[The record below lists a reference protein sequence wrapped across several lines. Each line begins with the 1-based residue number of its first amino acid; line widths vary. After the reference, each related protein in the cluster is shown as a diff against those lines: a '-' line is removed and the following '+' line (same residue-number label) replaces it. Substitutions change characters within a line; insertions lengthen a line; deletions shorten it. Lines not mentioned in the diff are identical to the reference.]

1 MIQEEISKR
10 NESFERYR
18 ERLTNFSSEFEIG
31 LFLYLTRQIWIWLL
45 AIVIVCLSIGFLYI
59 RYTPPIYESSALI
72 QRTKQDNAR
81 KILNV
86 KNPLQEEE
94 TLTSDIEL
102 LRSPLL
108 MRHVV
113 SSLPLQIRY
122 FLEGKIL
129 NHEKYN
135 GSIFRLHNFILLNS
149 SIVNVPIYTKLID
162 RDNLQLVYT
171 IEGQK
176 YAFNSKLGEV
186 FECEH
191 FRGHIQVSDLE
202 RFHRQ
207 QSAGDLYFIVTKEDE
222 LTNEFIEMLTVS
234 IANSNANTIRLT
246 FEHPNQVLTRDVLQ
260 SLIKTFDEFDS
271 IKRTESSNR
280 IVKFIN
286 AQKDSVAK
294 KLKES
299 ELMLKNFKDTNHI
312 RQVKGMTES
321 YINRIE
327 EIESKLTKLDI
338 DEEIL
343 REISKIITD
352 QPQNIDIYNVLP
364 VLLGSEFESN
374 LYTLISVLHK
384 KMLQYEDLTT
394 ERTANHDQ
402 IKKMRSQI
410 DIQIKLITEGI
421 KSLLSKTITSKQG
434 LQKKL
439 NDVESNFY
447 NLPEKE
453 LQYSR
458 LDRIFS
464 INDKYYTLL
473 LEKQTEYALTRVG
486 VTSNTSILR
495 SPKIPDYK
503 KSPSSKFV
511 LILAVLSSIV
521 ISFLI
526 SIVRYLSHNE
536 ITSLNEISKISN
548 AAVSVLGLVPIYK
561 NKIPVSQLI
570 IDENPKSMIAES
582 FRSIRT
588 NLEFISKDTETKL
601 IAITSTV
608 SGEGKTFVTIN
619 LGGIIAFSDKKV
631 IILDL
636 DMRKPKI
643 HLGFGI
649 ENDRGMSTLLI
660 GKDTVSNCI
669 KKSQLTGLDFI
680 TAGPI
685 PPNPSELIINGEF
698 DKIIAELKQSY
709 DIIIVDNPPV
719 GLVTDGISI
728 IRQADIPI
736 YIFRANYSKK
746 NYVQNLDRL
755 MNENK
760 IYKLSAILNGVD
772 TNRNRYG
779 YNYGYGYG
787 QQYGNYYDESQSKKT
802 SWRKKIFKKK

>member
-31 LFLYLTRQIWIWLL
+31 LFLYLTRQIWIWVL

-129 NHEKYN
+129 THEKYN

-207 QSAGDLYFIVTKEDE
+207 QSAGDLYFIVTQEDE

-473 LEKQTEYALTRVG
+473 LEKQTEYA
-486 VTSNTSILR
+486 
-495 SPKIPDYK
+495 
-503 KSPSSKFV
+503 
-511 LILAVLSSIV
+511 
-521 ISFLI
+521 
-526 SIVRYLSHNE
+526 
-536 ITSLNEISKISN
+536 
-548 AAVSVLGLVPIYK
+548 
-561 NKIPVSQLI
+561 
-570 IDENPKSMIAES
+570 
-582 FRSIRT
+582 
-588 NLEFISKDTETKL
+588 
-601 IAITSTV
+601 
-608 SGEGKTFVTIN
+608 
-619 LGGIIAFSDKKV
+619 
-631 IILDL
+631 
-636 DMRKPKI
+636 
-643 HLGFGI
+643 
-649 ENDRGMSTLLI
+649 
-660 GKDTVSNCI
+660 
-669 KKSQLTGLDFI
+669 
-680 TAGPI
+680 
-685 PPNPSELIINGEF
+685 
-698 DKIIAELKQSY
+698 
-709 DIIIVDNPPV
+709 
-719 GLVTDGISI
+719 
-728 IRQADIPI
+728 
-736 YIFRANYSKK
+736 
-746 NYVQNLDRL
+746 
-755 MNENK
+755 
-760 IYKLSAILNGVD
+760 
-772 TNRNRYG
+772 
-779 YNYGYGYG
+779 
-787 QQYGNYYDESQSKKT
+787 
-802 SWRKKIFKKK
+802 

>member
-31 LFLYLTRQIWIWLL
+31 LFLYLTRQIWMWVL
-45 AIVIVCLSIGFLYI
+45 AIAIICLSIGFLYI

-81 KILNV
+81 RILNV
-86 KNPLQEEE
+86 KNPLKEEE
-94 TLTSDIEL
+94 TLTSDVEL

-113 SSLPLQIRY
+113 SNLPLKVRY

-129 NHEKYN
+129 TNEKYN
-135 GSIFRLHNFILLNS
+135 GSIFRVHDFKLLNS
-149 SIVNVPIYTKLID
+149 SIVNIPIYTELID
-162 RDNLQLVYT
+162 SNKLQLTYS
-171 IEGQK
+171 IEGQE
-176 YAFNSKLGEV
+176 YIFNSTIGEV

-191 FRGHIQVSDLE
+191 FQGLIQVSNVA
-202 RFHRQ
+202 RFRRQ
-207 QSAGDLYFIVTKEDE
+207 QTAGNFYFIATQEDE
-222 LTNEFIEMLTVS
+222 LTSEFIKMLTVS
-234 IANSNANTIRLT
+234 IANSNANTIGLT

-280 IVKFIN
+280 IVEFIS

-321 YINRIE
+321 YIKRIE

-338 DEEIL
+338 DEKIL
-343 REISKIITD
+343 LEISTIITD

-410 DIQIKLITEGI
+410 DIQIRLITEGI
-421 KSLLSKTITSKQG
+421 KSLLSKTITSKKG

-486 VTSNTSILR
+486 ITSNTSVLR
-495 SPKIPDYK
+495 PPKIPNYK

-511 LILAVLSSIV
+511 LILAILASIV
-521 ISFLI
+521 ISALI
-526 SIVRYLSHNE
+526 TIVRYLSHNE

-548 AAVSVLGLVPIYK
+548 ASVSILGLVPIYK

-570 IDENPKSMIAES
+570 IDENPKSSQSYI
-582 FRSIRT
+582 
-588 NLEFISKDTETKL
+588 LSKD
-601 IAITSTV
+601 
-608 SGEGKTFVTIN
+608 
-619 LGGIIAFSDKKV
+619 
-631 IILDL
+631 
-636 DMRKPKI
+636 
-643 HLGFGI
+643 
-649 ENDRGMSTLLI
+649 
-660 GKDTVSNCI
+660 
-669 KKSQLTGLDFI
+669 
-680 TAGPI
+680 
-685 PPNPSELIINGEF
+685 
-698 DKIIAELKQSY
+698 
-709 DIIIVDNPPV
+709 
-719 GLVTDGISI
+719 
-728 IRQADIPI
+728 
-736 YIFRANYSKK
+736 
-746 NYVQNLDRL
+746 
-755 MNENK
+755 
-760 IYKLSAILNGVD
+760 
-772 TNRNRYG
+772 
-779 YNYGYGYG
+779 
-787 QQYGNYYDESQSKKT
+787 
-802 SWRKKIFKKK
+802 